1 MKPAFEEFCQP
12 TKKYADVIIP
22 RGGENDVAIDLLVQH
37 IQVGLVKLALWA
49 LIRHLLHRSG
59 NGKKMLQNTFLGSFE
74 NSPWQS

>member
-59 NGKKMLQNTFLGSFE
+59 NGKKITEYVFRIF
-74 NSPWQS
+74 